1 MKVHF
6 GESSLYF
13 FQSLASGMTVHDF
26 SPIEMIEPG
35 KSVEVTL
42 GVDFHDTTQG
52 AKMEI
57 LWETEVESKKQSVT
71 INAPIGELIRPVTM
85 SESLFIAEQGEC
97 IFSSFVSSSSG
108 SVK

>member
-1 MKVHF
+1 M
-6 GESSLYF
+6 S
-13 FQSLASGMTVHDF
+13 VHDF
-26 SPIEMIEPG
+26 KPIEMIEPG

-52 AKMEI
+52 AKIEI

-85 SESLFIAEQGEC
+85 SESLFIAEQGESTLFLFPVVYED
-97 IFSSFVSSSSG
+97 FSIYFFYFFLSLRE
-108 SVK
+108 SVKV